1 MKMTLCL
8 SSLYAAKDVTFHET
22 NTERLKELLASGRK
36 DLLYPPCDNCRD
48 QYKKLEMIKKK
59 IKVQAGEELVFKG
72 LGWISV
78 KRGPLEIEVTL
89 PKEAGIIVRDA
100 FIKPKR

>member
-1 MKMTLCL
+1 M
-8 SSLYAAKDVTFHET
+8 
-22 NTERLKELLASGRK
+22 
-36 DLLYPPCDNCRD
+36 
-48 QYKKLEMIKKK
+48 
-59 IKVQAGEELVFKG
+59 QAGEELVFKG